1 MPITAVILDHCMV
14 FCISLFE
21 SFYRSQLLTR
31 PTGAEPSNCP
41 KRIAQKYVFV
51 NCRAYIGRK
60 PAPTIA
66 PFSTTNQDY
75 LFVNHLITNTEHFTA
90 DKKGDKTK
98 EEIRGQ
104 VGKFE
109 SEETVKKFL
118 NQKPFGQNNKERKD
132 ERDGER
138 EETKNSEK
146 QKVRTV
152 TKSFG
157 RK

>member
-1 MPITAVILDHCMV
+1 V
-14 FCISLFE
+14 FCTILFK
-21 SFYRSQLLTR
+21 SFYCSHLLTR
-31 PTGAEPSNCP
+31 PTGAEPSKCP
-41 KRIAQKYVFV
+41 KRILQKYIFEHVV

-75 LFVNHLITNTEHFTA
+75 LILNHLITNTEHFTA

-109 SEETVKKFL
+109 SEEAVKWNKKFL

-138 EETKNSEK
+138 EETNKSEK